1 MIEAETRRIS
11 WLRPKN
17 GRYVL
22 VTMTKAA
29 IAKETVA
36 LQSWLRPA
44 LTPVGANQ
52 DYAKF
57 REQLDAVDG
66 LLRRSHLEAMAL
78 DFAAEGFEQASTRQ
92 QVARRQFALKALRVE
107 VLRMLLGNPSYRQF
121 SRTIAASDL
130 LADFCGVR
138 RLDGITGVSKSTL
151 DRASKFFRPDQVR
164 WMQQVLTEMCGESDR
179 AAEVG
184 LAEPV
189 QTDVCLVD
197 TTCLEA
203 NIHFPVDWVLLRDVA
218 LTLLKA
224 TTLIRRA
231 GLRERMPQ
239 EPAGFATAMNQ
250 LCIKMTHSRRK
261 ANSRK
266 VRKQILR
273 EFKPL
278 LRTIADHARRHRD
291 RLASEQ
297 ASTDYTPAQAAR
309 IVERIDRMLAL
320 VPLVIK
326 QAHERIIG
334 ERTVPNRQKIL
345 SAYEPD
351 VNVIVRGKAGREVE
365 FGNTLFIAESPQGL
379 ILDWELHREKAPAE
393 WRQLEQSIERQTD
406 FDLSAPL
413 AAAAADR
420 GFCSRQG
427 AAELAQREIYDAVC
441 PRDPQV
447 LRQRMGE
454 ERFAGLQRR
463 RGSTEARIA
472 IIRQRLGRRLRS
484 RGFDHRYLAVAW
496 GVLGHNL
503 WIVARLL
510 TNQQKI
516 AEAA

>member
-22 VTMTKAA
+22 VTMTKETTAR
-29 IAKETVA
+29 ETVA

-44 LTPVGANQ
+44 LTHVGANK

-57 REQLDAVDG
+57 RAQLDAVDT
-66 LLRRSHLEAMAL
+66 LLRQSHLESMAL
-78 DFAAEGFEQASTRQ
+78 DFAAEGFEQASPRQ

-107 VLRMLLGNPSYRQF
+107 TLRMLLGNPSFRQF
-121 SRTIAASDL
+121 SRTVAASDL

-138 RLDGITGVSKSTL
+138 RLDGITGISKSTL
-151 DRASKFFRPDQVR
+151 ERASKFFRPDQVR
-164 WMQQVLTEMCGESDR
+164 WMQQVLTEMCGETDR

-184 LAEPV
+184 LVEPV

-218 LTLLKA
+218 TTLLKA
-224 TTLIRRA
+224 TSLIRQA
-231 GLRERMPQ
+231 GLRARMPQ
-239 EPAGFATAMNQ
+239 EPAGFATAMNR
-250 LCIKMTHSRRK
+250 LCIAMTHSRRK
-261 ANSRK
+261 ADSRK
-266 VRKQILR
+266 ARKRILR

-278 LRTIADHARRHRD
+278 LRTIACHARRHRD

-297 ASTDYTPAQAAR
+297 ASTAYTPAQATR
-309 IVERIDRMLAL
+309 IVERIDRMLTL
-320 VPLVIK
+320 VPQVIK
-326 QAHERIIG
+326 QAHERMIG
-334 ERTVPNRQKIL
+334 ERTVPNGQKIL
-345 SAYEPD
+345 SAHEPD

-365 FGNTLFIAESPQGL
+365 FGNTLFLAESPQGL
-379 ILDWELHREKAPAE
+379 ILDWEFYRQKAPAE
-393 WRQLEQSIERQTD
+393 WRQLAQSVERQTD

-441 PRDPQV
+441 PRDP
-447 LRQRMGE
+447 LAMRQRLGE
-454 ERFAGLQRR
+454 ERFVGLQRR

-472 IIRQRLGRRLRS
+472 IFKQRQGRRLRS

-503 WIVARLL
+503 WLVARLR
-510 TNQQKI
+510 TDQQKL